1 MLSSELKEARNLL
14 NLTPKEMAE
23 KLNTPAR
30 TYEGWEQG
38 RKIPGIVSV
47 TMELLRKQ
55 ANP

>member
-1 MLSSELKEARNLL
+1 MTSIDLKEARKLL

-23 KLNTPAR
+23 KLNTPVR

-47 TMELLRKQ
+47 TLELLRKQ
-55 ANP
+55 ATP

>member
-1 MLSSELKEARNLL
+1 MSKNELKEARKLF

-23 KLNTPAR
+23 TLNTPVR

-47 TMELLRKQ
+47 TLELLRKH